1 MKRMIVAASLALAL
15 AACTQQREAG
25 NDAASQLASDQA
37 TRDYITRAEADW
49 AALATRRDPQ
59 VLERILAKDYAGV
72 SDDGTVRNKAQEID
86 FWNTLPLDAAA
97 SSPKTTLRQFGDTV
111 LFHGDQLLA
120 PKAGAA
126 PVRILWTDV
135 WMFRDGQWQVVGSQN
150 ATVAPKG

>member
-97 SSPKTTLRQFGDTV
+97 SPPKTTLRQVGDTV

-150 ATVAPKG
+150 AVVAPKG

>member
-97 SSPKTTLRQFGDTV
+97 SSPKTILRQFGDTV

-150 ATVAPKG
+150 AVVAPKG